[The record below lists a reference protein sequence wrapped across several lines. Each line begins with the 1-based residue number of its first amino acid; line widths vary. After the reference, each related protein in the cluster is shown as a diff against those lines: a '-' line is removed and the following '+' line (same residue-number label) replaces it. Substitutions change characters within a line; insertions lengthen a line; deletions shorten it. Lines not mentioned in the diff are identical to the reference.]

1 MDARKRSATTKT
13 GSSKRVKAE
22 ENDSPSNVPVWKQM
36 AQRRAAGPVAP
47 GSKAI
52 PEGAP
57 NCLAG
62 LTLVF
67 TGELSSISREDAIDL
82 AKRYGAK
89 VTTAPSSKTSYVVL
103 GDGAGAKKL
112 ETIQKNKLKTVDED
126 GFLALIA
133 ERGARELDP
142 NVKQK
147 IQAEEKKVV
156 AAAKALDTPNVPGQ
170 LWTSKYAPKQL
181 RELIGNKAQ
190 VDKLQ
195 AWLRDWPKSRKA
207 HFKKPGPHATNT
219 FRAMLISGAP
229 GIGKTTAVHLVCA
242 LEGYETLEL
251 NASDTRSKKLLE
263 TELSDTIH
271 NRSIA
276 GWTHKQLS
284 LIHI

>member
-1 MDARKRSATTKT
+1 M
-13 GSSKRVKAE
+13 
-22 ENDSPSNVPVWKQM
+22 
-36 AQRRAAGPVAP
+36 
-47 GSKAI
+47 
-52 PEGAP
+52 
-57 NCLAG
+57 
-62 LTLVF
+62 F

-207 HFKKPGPHATNT
+207 
-219 FRAMLISGAP
+219 
-229 GIGKTTAVHLVCA
+229 
-242 LEGYETLEL
+242 
-251 NASDTRSKKLLE
+251 
-263 TELSDTIH
+263 
-271 NRSIA
+271 
-276 GWTHKQLS
+276 LS